1 MNNNDAKPEGQVEL
15 LAPAGSPAVMRA
27 ALEAGANAVYFGLR
41 KLNARRGAV
50 NFRPEELAE
59 AVALVHQ
66 FGAKAHLTLNIDLS
80 QRDLGLALRTLALA
94 EQAGVDAVLIRDAAL
109 LEVRPC
115 FPRLQFHFSTQA
127 GVSSSAGCRAAV
139 ALGLDRVV
147 LAREMSA
154 QEIAAASRE
163 GCATE
168 AFVQGALCFSCSG
181 RCLLSSWG
189 GGRSGN
195 RGACASPCRVAW
207 RSEVPESPE
216 RPMSMH
222 DLCLL
227 EQLPQL
233 LATGISSLKIEGRL
247 KTADWVARAVTL
259 YRQVLDGKLSSP
271 EAAEQAEPLGACAGR
286 RLCPGY
292 FLGNRENLTGEAARP
307 VSLSV
312 TEKAAC
318 QDAGEADDEPD
329 IPRLT
334 VLLEDDKS
342 LHCKVRYKHLKETL
356 RIPEQRIANPR
367 RAQRLGE
374 MLDDIAD
381 QAPREAKPI
390 VTCVEKVRRI
400 LLPRRWQSAI
410 QSFYDTVLRQAS
422 KTDEGEVKASLPPE
436 ASAYLRPQSPCA
448 ANRLP
453 LNGVPGALRLSR
465 TEIETLRQNPEM
477 ATKKQVFLEVWPS
490 ELSFWQQTLPKLPA
504 ADYVLALP
512 QIIYEEELDSAK
524 ALLELA
530 RKHSCRLEVNSWD
543 TWQLAREAGWKSFVG
558 GPGLAVLNANAAR
571 FLHEKGCQS
580 VTVSPEI
587 DKRQLEELTAVCPV
601 PLNVLVFS
609 RPPLMQTRA
618 ELPCGC
624 RPEDT
629 ATLTDGRQIVLRPRR
644 EGTLTVLRPQEPMDW
659 RRLVNPDIKVANMVV
674 DLVASPDPCRELR
687 EIGQNYTTFNYGRRL
702 R

>member
-1 MNNNDAKPEGQVEL
+1 
-15 LAPAGSPAVMRA
+15 
-27 ALEAGANAVYFGLR
+27 
-41 KLNARRGAV
+41 
-50 NFRPEELAE
+50 
-59 AVALVHQ
+59 
-66 FGAKAHLTLNIDLS
+66 
-80 QRDLGLALRTLALA
+80 
-94 EQAGVDAVLIRDAAL
+94 
-109 LEVRPC
+109 
-115 FPRLQFHFSTQA
+115 
-127 GVSSSAGCRAAV
+127 
-139 ALGLDRVV
+139 
-147 LAREMSA
+147 
-154 QEIAAASRE
+154 
-163 GCATE
+163 
-168 AFVQGALCFSCSG
+168 
-181 RCLLSSWG
+181 
-189 GGRSGN
+189 
-195 RGACASPCRVAW
+195 
-207 RSEVPESPE
+207 
-216 RPMSMH
+216 
-222 DLCLL
+222 
-227 EQLPQL
+227 
-233 LATGISSLKIEGRL
+233 IEGRL

-259 YRQVLDGKLSSP
+259 YRQVLDGKLSPP
-271 EAAEQAEPLGACAGR
+271 EAAEQAESLGACAGR

-307 VSLSV
+307 VSLPV
-312 TEKAAC
+312 TEKAGC

-381 QAPREAKPI
+381 QASREAKPI

-422 KTDEGEVKASLPPE
+422 KTDEGEVKVSLPPGV
-436 ASAYLRPQSPCA
+436 SAYLRPPSPCA

-477 ATKKQVFLEVWPS
+477 ATKKQIFLEVWPS
-490 ELSFWQQTLPKLPA
+490 ELSFWQQALPKLPA

-512 QIIYEEELDSAK
+512 QVIYEEELDAAK

-587 DKRQLEELTAVCPV
+587 DKRQLEELSAVCPV

-618 ELPCGC
+618 ELPGGC

-644 EGTLTVLRPQEPMDW
+644 EGTLTVLRPQEPMYW
-659 RRLVNPDIKVANMVV
+659 RRLVNFDIKVANLVV

-687 EIGQNYTTFNYGRRL
+687 EIGQNYSTFNYGRRL